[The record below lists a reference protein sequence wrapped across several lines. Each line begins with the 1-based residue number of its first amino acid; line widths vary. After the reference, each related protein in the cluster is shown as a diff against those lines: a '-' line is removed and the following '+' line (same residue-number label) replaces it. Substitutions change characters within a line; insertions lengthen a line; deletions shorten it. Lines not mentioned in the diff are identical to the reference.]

1 MKKCKECYYL
11 RTAEKTISW
20 KCYVSPVIV
29 KREREDFACRFFDSG
44 LIRVHDE
51 EKIQQVRISTS
62 LTDA

>member
-11 RTAEKTISW
+11 RTEKPISW

-44 LIRVHDE
+44 AIRVQDE

-62 LTDA
+62 LTGA